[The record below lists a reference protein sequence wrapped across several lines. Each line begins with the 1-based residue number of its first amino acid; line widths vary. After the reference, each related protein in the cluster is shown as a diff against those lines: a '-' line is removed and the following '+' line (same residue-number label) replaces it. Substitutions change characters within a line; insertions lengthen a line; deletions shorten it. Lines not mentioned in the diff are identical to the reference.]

1 MPIPCIPCF
10 DHGTYILSI
19 QPSWW
24 HQTERRFPNWF
35 WRGCLWTWGDYTQM
49 VIVIRLKWWLR
60 SLDLATRENGHC
72 KPESFLAGKNPWSW
86 VRPFPTKP
94 IHCVCRLHLNFC
106 RLQSTKNQPQ
116 TIIKKGTIWKSM
128 VSGEKDN
135 PGWVKARQSY
145 GIFLIWLGE
154 STSPI
159 LQRPDSTGTGDRV
172 PRWPQTSSRWKNSQ
186 SPTLR
191 PKMPGDLGDLGA
203 ETWEAWGLGPVKGDL
218 ELSGWCFGTWMDY
231 DFPY

>member
-128 VSGEKDN
+128 VSGEKDIIRD
-135 PGWVKARQSY
+135 GSKHVKAMAFFSY
-145 GIFLIWLGE
+145 DWVNQHPPSSSGL
-154 STSPI
+154 T
-159 LQRPDSTGTGDRV
+159 QRVPGTGYLGGHRHQAGERTHRAQLYARRCRGTLGTLE
-172 PRWPQTSSRWKNSQ
+172 PR
-186 SPTLR
+186 
-191 PKMPGDLGDLGA
+191 PGKLEDLA
-203 ETWEAWGLGPVKGDL
+203 P
-218 ELSGWCFGTWMDY
+218 
-231 DFPY
+231 